1 MNDCIRVQV
10 DGQWRLVDRDLFL
23 DAHQQLADYY
33 RAKGM
38 TGDALD
44 YAIEQDLP
52 HHLALMLDASNIT
65 KH

>member
-1 MNDCIRVQV
+1 V
-10 DGQWRLVDRDLFL
+10 DYDVFL
-23 DAHQQLADYY
+23 DVHQQLADYY